1 MIDDFYLEC
10 WPILEQDGWRD
21 FGYGHPF
28 GSIWFDKSIA
38 VSAPDLSARAYLFV
52 GNNWHRIGLEVQHR
66 IHGSAV
72 VKDIG
77 VDGSCTETQFDAA
90 IKGHL
95 SGMIAD
101 VQARYEAWGKEVDA
115 KYGAFDNANT

>member
-28 GSIWFDKSIA
+28 GSIWFDKPIP
-38 VSAPDLSARAYLFV
+38 VSDPDLSARAYLFV

-77 VDGSCTETQFDAA
+77 VDGTCTKAEFNDA
-90 IKGHL
+90 IERYL
-95 SGMIAD
+95 PQMIAD
-101 VQARYEAWGKEVDA
+101 VQARHEAWGKEVDA
-115 KYGAFDNANT
+115 KCGVI